1 MTDYLPATEHRV
13 EVKGTDV
20 TESGWFF
27 LITASGIRFVTV
39 GVPEGEGAGRG
50 GRALGSPRW
59 WLQVALGT
67 GQVPGRMGAQG
78 HGWAAHR
85 PAGGSEDRGP
95 QRAPKPESSGAT
107 WP

>member
-1 MTDYLPATEHRV
+1 M
-13 EVKGTDV
+13 
-20 TESGWFF
+20 
-27 LITASGIRFVTV
+27 
-39 GVPEGEGAGRG
+39 
-50 GRALGSPRW
+50 
-59 WLQVALGT
+59 GT